1 MIAYLSYLIYSVF
14 FSDRFQASSLTRRI
28 QSTVILLLLLSIAAV
43 GITSSKLV
51 SSQFDKDNE
60 KQLLEKSNTILSELS
75 GLLQKSD
82 TITDISK
89 ELIDLTIKK
98 YAYVFNSEISIFDN
112 SGSLYITS
120 QPRLYEL
127 GLAAPLLNSEALHH
141 LKNDLASSFCSRDKA
156 GNLNYLSLYAPIYS
170 ANKKLLGYLNL
181 PYFGKQSELI
191 NELSGIIS
199 TLINV
204 YVILFI
210 ISILS
215 GLILS
220 GYITLPLRILKQ
232 QMAKVTLGTK
242 NEAIAW
248 QSDDE
253 VGKLVMEYNAM
264 IEKLEKSAGL
274 LAKSERELA
283 WREMAKQVAHEIKN
297 PLTPMKLNL
306 QYLQHVIK
314 NNPDDFEERFTK
326 ASNNIIEQIDTLAN
340 IATEFSN
347 FAKLPSGELEKVDLA
362 EIIHS
367 TVDLFE
373 KENNITIKVNLHT
386 PNLFVLA
393 DKEQM
398 LRVFNNLLKNAI
410 QATTDVSDPHIQI
423 NSKAYEDLY
432 LIAISDNG
440 CGIPES
446 LKQKI
451 FTPNFT
457 TKSTGSGL
465 GLAMIKN
472 IFDTIQAK
480 IWFES
485 EENKGSIFYLEF
497 KQIND

>member
-1 MIAYLSYLIYSVF
+1 
-14 FSDRFQASSLTRRI
+14 
-28 QSTVILLLLLSIAAV
+28 
-43 GITSSKLV
+43 
-51 SSQFDKDNE
+51 
-60 KQLLEKSNTILSELS
+60 
-75 GLLQKSD
+75 
-82 TITDISK
+82 
-89 ELIDLTIKK
+89 
-98 YAYVFNSEISIFDN
+98 
-112 SGSLYITS
+112 
-120 QPRLYEL
+120 
-127 GLAAPLLNSEALHH
+127 
-141 LKNDLASSFCSRDKA
+141 
-156 GNLNYLSLYAPIYS
+156 
-170 ANKKLLGYLNL
+170 
-181 PYFGKQSELI
+181 
-191 NELSGIIS
+191 
-199 TLINV
+199 
-204 YVILFI
+204 
-210 ISILS
+210 
-215 GLILS
+215 
-220 GYITLPLRILKQ
+220 
-232 QMAKVTLGTK
+232 MAKVTLGTK